1 MPDLDL
7 EITDSRSKEHEI
19 LDDCD
24 ALLYQ
29 SPYPPVTLLCNVD
42 DPQEASE
49 KCQTYKL
56 CTRMLTHTL
65 TFVRR
70 KCATLS
76 SRVWLQS

>member
-7 EITDSRSKEHEI
+7 KITDSQSKEHEI

-42 DPQEASE
+42 DPQEAPRSVKRTNYAPE
-49 KCQTYKL
+49 CL
-56 CTRMLTHTL
+56 PIL
-65 TFVRR
+65 
-70 KCATLS
+70 
-76 SRVWLQS
+76 